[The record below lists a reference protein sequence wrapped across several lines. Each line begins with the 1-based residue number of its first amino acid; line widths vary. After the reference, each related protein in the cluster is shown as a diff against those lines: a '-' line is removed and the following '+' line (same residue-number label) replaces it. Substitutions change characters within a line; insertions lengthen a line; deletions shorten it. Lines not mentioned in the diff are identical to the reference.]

1 MVLILLLST
10 ERFTPEYSQPSG
22 GDQATEVIIIIVR
35 NMNEK
40 IVSGEFRA
48 GKQTINNKNL

>member
-10 ERFTPEYSQPSG
+10 ERFAPEYSQPSG

-40 IVSGEFRA
+40 IVSGEFGA